1 VEAIEK
7 LYSDRL
13 AEHAEILAHHSVR
26 GELLGKA
33 VTYLREAGT
42 RALMRSANTDA
53 VAYLTRG
60 LEIAATLPAS
70 LERDRQELSLQLA
83 LGQALQWTKG
93 FGALEV
99 ERAYSRARQM
109 SERVDEPGAA
119 FRALWGLWL
128 FSIGHGRVEAAG
140 GIANELLALA
150 ERSGDRALLLQAHHA
165 MWPSTLWLGD
175 PMVAR
180 RHLEQGMALYNRE
193 QHRSHAFLYGGH
205 DPGVCCRAFWGWTL
219 WVLGHPAQAL
229 ERSEAA
235 NALAEELAH
244 SQSLAISLHWACGV
258 DYMRRDAR
266 SAQDRAQRLI
276 RVSTEQGFPQWRAA
290 GTIFV
295 GWVRAQHGEG
305 DAGIAQIR
313 EFIDAYRATGAAFM
327 VPFYLSIQADAC
339 LKNGQTQAGL
349 SAIDEALA
357 VITTTGERL
366 WQGELYRLKGEL
378 LLVIS
383 PSDDAEV
390 ERCFLRSLD
399 IARRQGTRSWELRAA
414 MSLSRLW
421 RTQGKHDEARKIL
434 GDIYGWFTE
443 GFDTA
448 DLKEAKA
455 LFEELS

>member
-1 VEAIEK
+1 
-7 LYSDRL
+7 
-13 AEHAEILAHHSVR
+13 
-26 GELLGKA
+26 
-33 VTYLREAGT
+33 
-42 RALMRSANTDA
+42 
-53 VAYLTRG
+53 
-60 LEIAATLPAS
+60 
-70 LERDRQELSLQLA
+70 
-83 LGQALQWTKG
+83 
-93 FGALEV
+93 
-99 ERAYSRARQM
+99 
-109 SERVDEPGAA
+109 
-119 FRALWGLWL
+119 
-128 FSIGHGRVEAAG
+128 VEAAG

-165 MWPSTLWLGD
+165 LWPSTLWLGD
-175 PMVAR
+175 PIAAR
-180 RHLEQGMALYNRE
+180 RHLEQGMALYDRE

-205 DPGVCCRAFWGWTL
+205 DPGVCCRSFSGWTL

-366 WQGELYRLKGEL
+366 WQGELYRIKGEL
-378 LLVIS
+378 LS
-383 PSDDAEV
+383 QKTKGEGQKAEA
-390 ERCFLRSLD
+390 EAEKCFLHALE
-399 IARRQGTRSWELRAA
+399 IARRQSARSWELRAA
-414 MSLSRLW
+414 MSVSRLW
-421 RTQGKHDEARKIL
+421 QRQGKRHEARKL
-434 GDIYGWFTE
+434 LSEIYGWFTE

-448 DLKEAKA
+448 DLQEART
-455 LFEELS
+455 LLEELR

>member
-1 VEAIEK
+1 
-7 LYSDRL
+7 
-13 AEHAEILAHHSVR
+13 
-26 GELLGKA
+26 
-33 VTYLREAGT
+33 
-42 RALMRSANTDA
+42 
-53 VAYLTRG
+53 
-60 LEIAATLPAS
+60 
-70 LERDRQELSLQLA
+70 
-83 LGQALQWTKG
+83 
-93 FGALEV
+93 
-99 ERAYSRARQM
+99 
-109 SERVDEPGAA
+109 
-119 FRALWGLWL
+119 
-128 FSIGHGRVEAAG
+128 
-140 GIANELLALA
+140 
-150 ERSGDRALLLQAHHA
+150 
-165 MWPSTLWLGD
+165 
-175 PMVAR
+175 
-180 RHLEQGMALYNRE
+180 
-193 QHRSHAFLYGGH
+193 
-205 DPGVCCRAFWGWTL
+205 
-219 WVLGHPAQAL
+219 
-229 ERSEAA
+229 
-235 NALAEELAH
+235 
-244 SQSLAISLHWACGV
+244 
-258 DYMRRDAR
+258 
-266 SAQDRAQRLI
+266 
-276 RVSTEQGFPQWRAA
+276 
-290 GTIFV
+290 
-295 GWVRAQHGEG
+295 
-305 DAGIAQIR
+305 
-313 EFIDAYRATGAAFM
+313 M

>member
-1 VEAIEK
+1 
-7 LYSDRL
+7 
-13 AEHAEILAHHSVR
+13 
-26 GELLGKA
+26 
-33 VTYLREAGT
+33 
-42 RALMRSANTDA
+42 MRSANTDA
-53 VAYLTRG
+53 VTYLTRG

-83 LGQALQWTKG
+83 LGQALQWSKG

-99 ERAYSRARQM
+99 EGAYTHARAL
-109 SERVDEPGAA
+109 SERVGEPGAA

-128 FSIGHGRVEAAG
+128 FSIGHGRVKAAG

-165 MWPSTLWLGD
+165 LWPSTLWLGD
-175 PMVAR
+175 PMVAQ
-180 RHLEQGMALYNRE
+180 RHLEQGMALYDRE

-205 DPGVCCRAFWGWTL
+205 DPGVCCRSFSGWTL

-235 NALAEELAH
+235 SALAEELAH

-258 DYMRRDAR
+258 DYMRRDAQ
-266 SAQDRAQRLI
+266 SAQDRAQTLI
-276 RVSTEQGFPQWRAA
+276 RVSIEQGFPQWRAA
-290 GTIFV
+290 GTIFA
-295 GWVRAQHGEG
+295 GWVRAEQGEG
-305 DAGIAQIR
+305 DSGIAQIR
-313 EFIDAYRATGAAFM
+313 ACLGEYRATGAAFM

-339 LKNGQTQAGL
+339 LKNGQTAAGL

-378 LLVIS
+378 LRQKAKNEAA
-383 PSDDAEV
+383 AE
-390 ERCFLRSLD
+390 ECFLQALD
-399 IARRQGTRSWELRAA
+399 IARRQGARSWELRAA

-421 RTQGKHDEARKIL
+421 QRQGMREEARNL
-434 GDIYGWFTE
+434 LRDIYGWFTE

-448 DLKEAKA
+448 DLKQAKE